1 MVESSDEEDNGAL
14 EDAYE
19 TAKANTKVVGAEKE
33 AVASE
38 EDDDDDDDDDEGDP
52 TTLVHES
59 VKKLPTK
66 RKGKYIPPDE
76 TSSQRDSR
84 TVFIGNLPAEIA
96 QKKVYSH
103 CYNASGNTNDLC
115 IRLA

>member
-19 TAKANTKVVGAEKE
+19 TAKANTKVVGAGKE

-38 EDDDDDDDDDEGDP
+38 EDDDDEGDP
-52 TTLVHES
+52 ATLVHES